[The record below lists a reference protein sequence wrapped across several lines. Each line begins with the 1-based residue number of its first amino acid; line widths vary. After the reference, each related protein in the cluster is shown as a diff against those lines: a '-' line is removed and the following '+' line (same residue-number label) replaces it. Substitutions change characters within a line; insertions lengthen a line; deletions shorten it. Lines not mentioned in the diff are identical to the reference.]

1 MKQVMLL
8 IMLLTSCSAVS
19 AIYQWTDENG
29 ITHFSDDESKPT
41 QAKEVE
47 IKLTPPSIGS
57 LTESRSAEPAKD
69 SSEQGPVETL
79 AEPIEISIAY
89 PSDQQTLRSNSGE
102 IKVSAALNPSLKYG
116 FKIRLLIDDV
126 IYSEQIDT
134 LFQVTELP
142 VGDHKLQ
149 LQIINNSGKIF
160 ATSEIITVYLHRFKA
175 K

>member
-1 MKQVMLL
+1 MKQVLLL

-29 ITHFSDDESKPT
+29 ITHFSDDESKPA

-57 LTESRSAEPAKD
+57 LTKSRSTEPARD
-69 SSEQGPVETL
+69 TSEQALPEPVEV
-79 AEPIEISIAY
+79 SIAY

-142 VGDHKLQ
+142 VGDHRLQ
-149 LQIINNSGKIF
+149 LQIINHSGRIF
-160 ATSEIITVYLHRFKA
+160 AVSDIITVYLHRFKA